1 MTAGDRPPG
10 RQGPGVGET
19 RAPDVG
25 EDTSMATVTDPA
37 DIRRLRHGLVCLI
50 YRDSDPDS
58 IALRRL
64 RRNKRL
70 NAEQA
75 RAYAAWLAEQ
85 RRDVS

>member
-1 MTAGDRPPG
+1 LNGSGRPKAPTQSATTETIVSHDR
-10 RQGPGVGET
+10 
-19 RAPDVG
+19 
-25 EDTSMATVTDPA
+25 
-37 DIRRLRHGLVCLI
+37 DIVPLRHNLRAV
-50 YRDSDPDS
+50 YVRDADPDS

-85 RRDVS
+85 RQNAS